1 MIIQRKRIQHLL
13 FIVDIVICILSL
25 FVAMYLRFDEI
36 PTKQNYIAHLKIF
49 IPVIISW
56 ILSMYIFY
64 LYSIDV
70 YIPAYR
76 LLFRM
81 FFCYII
87 STGIGVSF
95 FYIFSRQLTP
105 KRLLLI
111 YNSIVLVLIFGWHLT
126 CKKIFT
132 NKIFKNNYIFIGYSP
147 DVKSLLEITKTKY
160 YGNFVCSGIYD
171 EFSKASTIK
180 TEQELEKTLK
190 NQNIKTVV
198 IKSNYKLTQSLS
210 NILLNSLAN
219 KTVFYS
225 LPEFYEIISRKIPLG
240 SISDGWILNKI
251 NKSENFLYSKIKRL
265 TDVVLSILL
274 LTVTSPLWILASII
288 IPLETKGPVIF
299 KQKRLGLNAKE
310 FVLYKFRSMR
320 VENNTLIFTAK
331 NDPRI
336 TRFGKFLRK
345 TRVDEIPQLIN
356 VIKGDMSLIGP
367 RPERPEYAKELQKQ
381 IPFYNQRLIM
391 RPGITGWDQVS
402 GEYHSP
408 TKEDTYK
415 KLQNDLYYI
424 KNCSLNLDFSIAMKT
439 IATMFMR
446 EGI

>member
-1 MIIQRKRIQHLL
+1 M
-13 FIVDIVICILSL
+13 
-25 FVAMYLRFDEI
+25 
-36 PTKQNYIAHLKIF
+36 
-49 IPVIISW
+49 
-56 ILSMYIFY
+56 
-64 LYSIDV
+64 
-70 YIPAYR
+70 
-76 LLFRM
+76 
-81 FFCYII
+81 
-87 STGIGVSF
+87 
-95 FYIFSRQLTP
+95 
-105 KRLLLI
+105 
-111 YNSIVLVLIFGWHLT
+111 
-126 CKKIFT
+126 
-132 NKIFKNNYIFIGYSP
+132 
-147 DVKSLLEITKTKY
+147 
-160 YGNFVCSGIYD
+160 
-171 EFSKASTIK
+171 
-180 TEQELEKTLK
+180 
-190 NQNIKTVV
+190 
-198 IKSNYKLTQSLS
+198 
-210 NILLNSLAN
+210 
-219 KTVFYS
+219 
-225 LPEFYEIISRKIPLG
+225 
-240 SISDGWILNKI
+240 
-251 NKSENFLYSKIKRL
+251 
-265 TDVVLSILL
+265 
-274 LTVTSPLWILASII
+274 TSPLWILASII

-336 TRFGKFLRK
+336 TRFGKILRK

>member
-13 FIVDIVICILSL
+13 FTVDIAICIISL
-25 FVAMYLRFDEI
+25 FLAMILRFNVV
-36 PTKQNYIAHLKIF
+36 PTSQFFIAHIKIF

-64 LYSIDV
+64 LYSIDI
-70 YIPAYR
+70 YISAYK

-87 STGIGVSF
+87 STVIGISF
-95 FYIFSRQLTP
+95 FYVFSKELTP

-111 YNSIVLVLIFGWHLT
+111 YNTFVLFFIFGWHLS
-126 CKKIFT
+126 CKKLFT
-132 NKIFKNNYIFIGYSP
+132 NQIFKNKYIFIGYSP
-147 DVKSLLEITKTKY
+147 DVKSLLNLTKTKY
-160 YGNFVCSGIYD
+160 YGNFVYSGIYD
-171 EFSKASTIK
+171 ENSKAATIK
-180 TEQELEKTLK
+180 TEDELKDLLFK
-190 NQNIKTVV
+190 QNIQTVV
-198 IKSNYKLTQSLS
+198 ITSKYKFTPSLS
-210 NILLNSLAN
+210 NILLDSLSN

-225 LPEFYEIISRKIPLG
+225 LPEFYELISRKIPLG

-251 NKSENFLYSKIKRL
+251 NKSDNFLYRKIKRL
-265 TDVVLSILL
+265 ADIVLSSLL
-274 LTVTSPLWILASII
+274 LIFTSPLCII
-288 IPLETKGPVIF
+288 ATIVIPLETKGPIIF
-299 KQKRLGLNAKE
+299 RQKRLGLNSKE
-310 FVLYKFRSMR
+310 FILYKFRSMR
-320 VENNTLIFTAK
+320 VENNNLIFTAK

-336 TRFGKFLRK
+336 TRFGNFLRK
-345 TRVDEIPQLIN
+345 TRIDEIPQLIN

-367 RPERPEYAKELQKQ
+367 RPERPEYAIELQKE
-381 IPFYNQRLIM
+381 IPFYNQRLIV

-408 TKEDTYK
+408 SKEDTYK

-424 KNCSLNLDFSIAMKT
+424 KNSSLSLDFSIAMKT

>member
-25 FVAMYLRFDEI
+25 FAAMFLRFDEI

-70 YIPAYR
+70 YIPAYK

-111 YNSIVLVLIFGWHLT
+111 YNSIVLVLIFGWHLI

-132 NKIFKNNYIFIGYSP
+132 NKYFKNNYIFIGYSP

-180 TEQELEKTLK
+180 TEQELEKALK
-190 NQNIKTVV
+190 DQNIKTVV

-265 TDVVLSILL
+265 TDVILSILL
-274 LTVTSPLWILASII
+274 LTITSPLWILASII

-336 TRFGKFLRK
+336 TRFGKILRK
-345 TRVDEIPQLIN
+345 TRIDEIPQLIN

-367 RPERPEYAKELQKQ
+367 RPERPEYAIELQKQ

-446 EGI
+446 EGL

>member
-13 FIVDIVICILSL
+13 FIIDIVICILAL
-25 FVAMYLRFDEI
+25 FAAMFLRFDEI

-64 LYSIDV
+64 LYSIDI

-111 YNSIVLVLIFGWHLT
+111 YNSIVLVLIFCWHLT

-132 NKIFKNNYIFIGYSP
+132 NKFFKNNYIFIGYSS

-180 TEQELEKTLK
+180 TEQELEKALK
-190 NQNIKTVV
+190 DQNIKTVV

-265 TDVVLSILL
+265 TDVILSILL
-274 LTVTSPLWILASII
+274 LTITSPLWILASII

-336 TRFGKFLRK
+336 TCFGKILRK
-345 TRVDEIPQLIN
+345 TRIDEIPQLIN

>member
-1 MIIQRKRIQHLL
+1 ML
-13 FIVDIVICILSL
+13 FFVDIAICILSL
-25 FVAMYLRFDEI
+25 FLAMFLRFNEI
-36 PTKQNYIAHLKIF
+36 PTSQSYITHIKIF

-56 ILSMYIFY
+56 ILCMYIFY

-70 YIPAYR
+70 YIPAYK

-81 FFCYII
+81 FFCYIF
-87 STGIGVSF
+87 STIIGVSF
-95 FYIFSRQLTP
+95 FYVFSKELTP

-111 YNSIVLVLIFGWHLT
+111 YNSFVLIFIFTWHLS
-126 CKKIFT
+126 CKRLFT
-132 NKIFKNNYIFIGYSP
+132 NQFFKNRYIFIGYSP
-147 DVKSLLEITKTKY
+147 DVKSLLELTKTKY
-160 YGNFVCSGIYD
+160 YGNFVYAGIYD
-171 EFSKASTIK
+171 ETSEAATIK
-180 TEQELEKTLK
+180 TENELEDMLFK
-190 NQNIKTVV
+190 QNIKTVV
-198 IKSNYKLTQSLS
+198 ISSQYKFTSSLS
-210 NILLNSLAN
+210 NILLASLSN

-225 LPEFYEIISRKIPLG
+225 LPEFYELISRKIPLG
-240 SISDGWILNKI
+240 SISDGWVLNKI
-251 NKSENFLYSKIKRL
+251 NKSDDFLYNKIKRL
-265 TDVVLSILL
+265 ADIVLSILL
-274 LTVTSPLWILASII
+274 LTITSPLWIIASII
-288 IPLETKGPVIF
+288 IPLETKGPIIF

-320 VENNTLIFTAK
+320 IENNTHAFTAE

-336 TRFGKFLRK
+336 TRFGNFMRK
-345 TRVDEIPQLIN
+345 TRIDEIPQLIN
-356 VIKGDMSLIGP
+356 VIKGDMSIIGP
-367 RPERPEYAKELQKQ
+367 RPERPEYAIDLQNQ
-381 IPFYNQRLIM
+381 IPFYNQRLIV

-424 KNCSLNLDFSIAMKT
+424 KNCSLSLDFSIAMKT

>member
-25 FVAMYLRFDEI
+25 FVAMFLRFDEI
-36 PTKQNYIAHLKIF
+36 PTKQNFIAHLKIF
-49 IPVIISW
+49 TPVIISW

-132 NKIFKNNYIFIGYSP
+132 NKFFKNNYIFIGYSP

-180 TEQELEKTLK
+180 TEQELEKALK
-190 NQNIKTVV
+190 DQNIKTVV

-265 TDVVLSILL
+265 TDVILSIFL
-274 LTVTSPLWILASII
+274 LTITSPLWILASII

-336 TRFGKFLRK
+336 TRFGKILRK
-345 TRVDEIPQLIN
+345 TRIDEIPQLIN